1 MFLFLQFPL
10 LSLEMSYDGGF
21 SVFVQ
26 DHQKLLPGSVA
37 AVTPLSFCRS
47 CKGTSADSSH
57 LHLGTAESLSLCRS
71 DPLPQKLLA
80 HLAES
85 RGTELCPLSPYML
98 RLSGA
103 GFAYYAPGP
112 ETSVWTQMQTLKL
125 LHLRDPW
132 ITQRRHVQT
141 HLKHG
146 HSMLSSPCAFLGY
159 TWVKNPL
166 DSIAL
171 TPNSHTCLIFFFFFF
186 FWFDSANSLLRL
198 LLEKVYEQKENH
210 VRKCFSHCGAVP
222 FELLNLFVFPRL
234 IFSLTLLPGPPLLR
248 PLFSLLC
255 KCLSETFMYIL
266 WSGQVR
272 GIAFKLSPL
281 GVRACAWAWVRMNFA
296 CLLYVCMW
304 HTFALQVTTQ
314 QQARSQRR
322 KVFRFRKTGKKEA

>member
-159 TWVKNPL
+159 TGVKNPL

-171 TPNSHTCLIFFFFFF
+171 TPNSHTCLIFFFLFFF
-186 FWFDSANSLLRL
+186 LVWFSKFPAQTLTWKSLWAKGEPCAKML
-198 LLEKVYEQKENH
+198 L
-210 VRKCFSHCGAVP
+210 A
-222 FELLNLFVFPRL
+222 
-234 IFSLTLLPGPPLLR
+234 
-248 PLFSLLC
+248 
-255 KCLSETFMYIL
+255 L
-266 WSGQVR
+266 WS
-272 GIAFKLSPL
+272 
-281 GVRACAWAWVRMNFA
+281 CAVWTVEPFCISSSHFQSDTLAWSS
-296 CLLYVCMW
+296 
-304 HTFALQVTTQ
+304 TFASPFFASL
-314 QQARSQRR
+314 
-322 KVFRFRKTGKKEA
+322 

>member
-1 MFLFLQFPL
+1 MHRVRFSRKFYNFTCMFLFLQFPL
-10 LSLEMSYDGGF
+10 LSLEMYYDGGF

-85 RGTELCPLSPYML
+85 GGTELCPLSPYML

-171 TPNSHTCLIFFFFFF
+171 TPNSHTCLIFIYFFGLIQQIPCS
-186 FWFDSANSLLRL
+186 DSYLKKFMSKRRTMCENASRTVELCRL
-198 LLEKVYEQKENH
+198 NCWTFLYFLVS
-210 VRKCFSHCGAVP
+210 FSVWHSCLVLHFCVP
-222 FELLNLFVFPRL
+222 F
-234 IFSLTLLPGPPLLR
+234 
-248 PLFSLLC
+248 
-255 KCLSETFMYIL
+255 
-266 WSGQVR
+266 
-272 GIAFKLSPL
+272 
-281 GVRACAWAWVRMNFA
+281 
-296 CLLYVCMW
+296 
-304 HTFALQVTTQ
+304 
-314 QQARSQRR
+314 
-322 KVFRFRKTGKKEA
+322 FRFFVNVCRKHLCTFCGLAK

>member
-171 TPNSHTCLIFFFFFF
+171 TPNSHTCLIFFSFFFF
-186 FWFDSANSLLRL
+186 GLIQQIPCSDSYLKKFMSKRRTMCENASRTVELCRL
-198 LLEKVYEQKENH
+198 NCWTFLYFLVS
-210 VRKCFSHCGAVP
+210 FSVWHSCLVLHFCVP
-222 FELLNLFVFPRL
+222 F
-234 IFSLTLLPGPPLLR
+234 
-248 PLFSLLC
+248 
-255 KCLSETFMYIL
+255 
-266 WSGQVR
+266 
-272 GIAFKLSPL
+272 
-281 GVRACAWAWVRMNFA
+281 
-296 CLLYVCMW
+296 
-304 HTFALQVTTQ
+304 
-314 QQARSQRR
+314 
-322 KVFRFRKTGKKEA
+322 FRFFVNVCRKHLCTFCGLAK

>member
-1 MFLFLQFPL
+1 MHVSDFLANSIISPACFFSSSFLFA
-10 LSLEMSYDGGF
+10 MSYDGGF

-85 RGTELCPLSPYML
+85 GGTELCPLSPYML

-103 GFAYYAPGP
+103 GFAYCAPGP

-171 TPNSHTCLIFFFFFF
+171 TPNSHTCLIFFFFSFF
-186 FWFDSANSLLRL
+186 FLVWFSKFPAQTLTWKSLWAKGEPCAKML
-198 LLEKVYEQKENH
+198 L
-210 VRKCFSHCGAVP
+210 A
-222 FELLNLFVFPRL
+222 
-234 IFSLTLLPGPPLLR
+234 
-248 PLFSLLC
+248 
-255 KCLSETFMYIL
+255 L
-266 WSGQVR
+266 WS
-272 GIAFKLSPL
+272 
-281 GVRACAWAWVRMNFA
+281 CAVWTVEPFCISSSHFQSDTLAWSS
-296 CLLYVCMW
+296 
-304 HTFALQVTTQ
+304 TFASPFFASL
-314 QQARSQRR
+314 
-322 KVFRFRKTGKKEA
+322 